1 MPDQTSGLPNH
12 MSGDVDSERDTPA
25 LYYSQQSPESTAHK
39 LHTDIAK
46 GLTNSDANF
55 KKANHGPNELKNEG
69 KENMLVKYL
78 KGFVEQPLILLLLG
92 SAGISLLLGNIDDA
106 VSITIALVIVVTVGF
121 VQEYRSEQS
130 LAALNKL
137 VPHYCHLVREGQTTK
152 LLANNLVPG
161 DLVKF
166 SVGDRIPADLRITKA
181 NDLHIDESSL
191 TGENEPSSKDMETM
205 KDRQGVSDRK
215 NIAYMG
221 TLVTNGHG
229 YGLVVGTG
237 TETEFGAIWASMQGV
252 EKPRTPL
259 QAAMDKLGSQL
270 SYVSFVLIGIIIL
283 LGILQG
289 RSWLEMFTIGVSL
302 AVAAIPEGLPI
313 IVTVTLALGVLRMA
327 DRRAIVRR
335 LPSVETLGSV
345 NVVCSDKT
353 GTLTMNHMTVTKI
366 FTPNKTMS
374 SPFPK
379 SGSREDKDGNV
390 KRLLKIGNLCNN
402 AQEKDNSIV
411 GQATDVALIELLGEF
426 GETDE
431 RETYERLDEVPFSS
445 ERKWMGVLCKQGDTA
460 PITYI
465 KGAFE
470 QISAK
475 SSHYIDEN
483 GDQKEIDEQMRQKIQ
498 KAAQKYADE
507 GLRVLALASSQ
518 KKLSNDPS
526 DLLFSGLIGCHDPPR
541 KNVEKSIRKL
551 IHGGVK
557 VVMITGDAPSTAQA
571 IARSLDIPMSGRDS
585 ILLGSEV
592 DKLTAE
598 QLSGRVRSI
607 SVFART
613 TPKHKM
619 KIIKAFQA
627 RGDVVGMTGDGVN
640 DAPALKTADIG
651 IAMGKLGTD
660 VAKEAADM
668 ILTDDDFSTILHAIE
683 EGKGIFANIQN
694 FLAFQLSTSLAA
706 LSLIALATLL
716 GLDNP
721 LNAMQILWINIL
733 MDGPPAQSLG
743 VEEVDPSIMSKP
755 PRAKDSPVLTQAIIK
770 RVLFSAA
777 TIVIGVMTVFYI
789 ELDGGEVSKRD
800 TTMTFTSF
808 VLFDMFNALTC
819 RSSEKSVL
827 EIRPFSNKVFNLAV
841 GCSLLG
847 QMAVIYVPFLQ
858 SVFQTEALSIIDL
871 VLLTGLA
878 STVLLVDETR
888 KYLRRKHRGGLLR
901 GYSNK
906 V

>member
-1 MPDQTSGLPNH
+1 MQESASD
-12 MSGDVDSERDTPA
+12 RDTPA
-25 LYYSQQSPESTAHK
+25 LIYSQQSPESTAHK
-39 LHTDIAK
+39 LHTNIGS
-46 GLTNSDANF
+46 GLTHNDANF
-55 KKANHGPNELKNEG
+55 KKANHGANELINDE
-69 KENMLVKYL
+69 EESLIIKYL

-92 SAGISLLLGNIDDA
+92 SAGISLLLGNVDDA
-106 VSITIALVIVVTVGF
+106 VSIFIALVIVVTVGF

-137 VPHYCHLVREGQTTK
+137 VPHYCNLIRDGKSSNV
-152 LLANNLVPG
+152 LANNLVPG
-161 DLVKF
+161 DLIKF
-166 SVGDRIPADLRITKA
+166 SVGDRIPADLRLTKIS
-181 NDLHIDESSL
+181 DLNIDESSL
-191 TGENEPSSKDMETM
+191 TGENEPSAKNIDTLNSKM
-205 KDRQGVSDRK
+205 GVGDRK

-229 YGLVVGTG
+229 SGLVVGTG
-237 TETEFGAIWASMQGV
+237 TDTEFGAIWASMQNV

-270 SYVSFVLIGIIIL
+270 SYLSFALIGVIIL

-353 GTLTMNHMTVTKI
+353 GTLTMNHMTITRIYTPTKS
-366 FTPNKTMS
+366 MS
-374 SPFPK
+374 APFPK
-379 SGSREDKDGNV
+379 SGSREDKDSSV
-390 KRLLKIGNLCNN
+390 RQLLRIGNLCNN
-402 AQEKDNSIV
+402 ATEKDASIV
-411 GQATDVALIELLGEF
+411 GQATDVALIELLDEF
-426 GETDE
+426 GENDE
-431 RETYERLDEVPFSS
+431 REAYDRVDEIPFNSD
-445 ERKWMGVLCKQGDTA
+445 RKWMGVSYKQSTA
-460 PITYI
+460 TISYL
-465 KGAFE
+465 KGAYE
-470 QISAK
+470 AMIEK
-475 SSHYIDEN
+475 SKTYLDEN
-483 GDQKEIDEQMRQKIQ
+483 GQEKPIDETMRGKLDQMVK
-498 KAAQKYADE
+498 KFSEE
-507 GLRVLALASSQ
+507 GLRVLALGSS
-518 KKLSNDPS
+518 KSKLDNAIN
-526 DLLFSGLIGCHDPPR
+526 DLLFVGIIGCHDPPR
-541 KNVEKSIRKL
+541 KHVEKSIRKL
-551 IHGGVK
+551 VHGGVK
-557 VVMITGDAPSTAQA
+557 VVMITGDAPSTAA
-571 IARSLDIPMSGRDS
+571 SIARDLEIPMAAKDS
-585 ILLGSEV
+585 VLLGTEV
-592 DKLTAE
+592 EKLSVE
-598 QLSGRVRSI
+598 QLSEKVAGVSI
-607 SVFART
+607 FART

-627 RGDVVGMTGDGVN
+627 RGDIVGMTGDGVN

-716 GLDNP
+716 GLENP

-743 VEEVDPSIMSKP
+743 VEEVDPAIMNRP
-755 PRAKDSPVLTQAIIK
+755 PRPKNSPVLTSAIIR
-770 RVLFSAA
+770 RVLFSAS
-777 TIVIGVMTVFYI
+777 TIVVGVMMVFYY
-789 ELDGGEVSKRD
+789 ELEGGQVNRRD

-819 RSSEKSVL
+819 RSADKSLRDIGV
-827 EIRPFSNKVFNLAV
+827 FSNKVFNLAV

-847 QMAVIYVPFLQ
+847 QLAVIYVPFLQ
-858 SVFQTEALSIIDL
+858 SVFQTEALSLMDL
-871 VLLTGLA
+871 TLLTVLA
-878 STVLLVDETR
+878 SSVMVVDEIR
-888 KYLRRKHRGGLLR
+888 KYLRRRRGNQHLK
-901 GYSNK
+901 GYSSK

>member
-1 MPDQTSGLPNH
+1 MD
-12 MSGDVDSERDTPA
+12 DDSSRDRDTPA
-25 LYYSQQSPESTAHK
+25 LQYSLESPESTAHK
-39 LHTDIAK
+39 LHTNLES
-46 GLTNSDANF
+46 GLTNDDANY
-55 KKANHGPNELKNEG
+55 KKANHGLNELNNTE
-69 KENMLVKYL
+69 EESMIVKYL

-106 VSITIALVIVVTVGF
+106 VSITIALFIVVTVGF

-137 VPHYCHLVREGQTTK
+137 VPHYCNLVRDGRTDNV
-152 LLANNLVPG
+152 LANNVVPG

-166 SVGDRIPADLRITKA
+166 SVGDRIPADLRLTKVS
-181 NDLHIDESSL
+181 DLNIDESSL
-191 TGENEPSSKDMETM
+191 TGENEPSSKNAETLSA
-205 KDRQGVSDRK
+205 KQGLGDRS

-229 YGLVVGTG
+229 QGLVVGTG
-237 TETEFGAIWASMQGV
+237 TETEFGSIWASMQGV

-259 QAAMDKLGSQL
+259 QSAMDKLGSQL
-270 SYVSFVLIGIIIL
+270 SYISFVLIGIIIL

-353 GTLTMNHMTVTKI
+353 GTLTMNHMTVTRI
-366 FTPNKTMS
+366 FTPTKTLS

-390 KRLLKIGNLCNN
+390 RRLLKIGNLCNN
-402 AQEKDNSIV
+402 AQEKDNRVV
-411 GQATDVALIELLGEF
+411 GQATDVALIELLDEF

-431 RETYERLDEVPFSS
+431 RETFEKVDEVPFSS
-445 ERKWMGVLCKQGDTA
+445 ERKWMGVSCKQTNSS
-460 PITYI
+460 PVSYL

-470 QISAK
+470 EMIKRSATCINEK
-475 SSHYIDEN
+475 GEEVKID
-483 GDQKEIDEQMRQKIQ
+483 DEMRSKIE

-507 GLRVLALASSQ
+507 GLRVLALGTS
-518 KKLSNDPS
+518 KEKLSKEMDG
-526 DLLFSGLIGCHDPPR
+526 LLFAGLIGCHDPPR

-551 IHGGVK
+551 VNGGVK
-557 VVMITGDAPSTAQA
+557 VVMITGDAPSTASS
-571 IARSLDIPMSGRDS
+571 IARSLEIPMSAKDS
-585 ILLGSEV
+585 IMLGSDV
-592 DKLTAE
+592 DRFTAE
-598 QLSGRVRSI
+598 QLSEKVQSV

-627 RGDVVGMTGDGVN
+627 RGDIVGMTGDGVN
-640 DAPALKTADIG
+640 DSPALKTADIG

-716 GLDNP
+716 GLENP

-743 VEEVDPSIMSKP
+743 VEEVDPAIMNRP
-755 PRAKDSPVLTQAIIK
+755 PRPKDSPVLTSAIIR
-770 RVLFSAA
+770 RVLFSAV
-777 TIVIGVMTVFYI
+777 TIVFGVMTVFYF
-789 ELDGGEVSKRD
+789 ELDGGQVTKRD

-819 RSSEKSVL
+819 RSADKSIT
-827 EIRPFSNKVFNLAV
+827 EIGVFSNKVFNYAV

-847 QMAVIYVPFLQ
+847 QLAVVYVPFLQ
-858 SVFQTEALSIIDL
+858 SVFQTEGLALVDL
-871 VLLTGLA
+871 VVLTVLA
-878 STVLLVDETR
+878 STVLMVDEAR
-888 KYLRRKHRGGLLR
+888 KYLRRKQRRAGHIR
-901 GYSNK
+901 GYSSK

>member
-1 MPDQTSGLPNH
+1 MNEDPNH
-12 MSGDVDSERDTPA
+12 ERDTPA
-25 LYYSQQSPESTAHK
+25 LYYSQESPESTAHK
-39 LHTDIAK
+39 LHTSLDK
-46 GLTNSDANF
+46 GLTNDDANF
-55 KKANHGPNELKNEG
+55 KKANHGLNELNKDE
-69 KENMLVKYL
+69 EQSMLVKYL

-92 SAGISLLLGNIDDA
+92 SAGISLLLGNVDDA
-106 VSITIALVIVVTVGF
+106 ISITIALIIVVTVGF

-137 VPHYCHLVREGQTTK
+137 VPHYCNLVRDGHTSSV
-152 LLANNLVPG
+152 LANNLVPG
-161 DLVKF
+161 DLIKF
-166 SVGDRIPADLRITKA
+166 SVGDRIPADLRLTKA
-181 NDLHIDESSL
+181 NELNIDESSL
-191 TGENEPSSKDMETM
+191 TGENEPASKSLETLDS
-205 KDRQGVSDRK
+205 KKGLGERA

-229 YGLVVGTG
+229 QGIVVGTG
-237 TETEFGAIWASMQGV
+237 TETEFGSIWASMQSV

-259 QAAMDKLGSQL
+259 QSAMDKLGSQL
-270 SYVSFVLIGIIIL
+270 SYISFVLIGIIIL

-327 DRRAIVRR
+327 DRQAIVRR

-345 NVVCSDKT
+345 NVICSDKT
-353 GTLTMNHMTVTKI
+353 GTLTMNHMTITRI
-366 FTPNKTMS
+366 FTPAKTMS

-402 AQEKDNSIV
+402 AQEKDHRIV
-411 GQATDVALIELLGEF
+411 GQATDVALIELLAEF

-431 RETYERLDEVPFSS
+431 RETHERTDEIPFSS
-445 ERKWMGVLCKQGDTA
+445 DRKWMGVSCKQENA
-460 PITYI
+460 SAICYV

-470 QISAK
+470 QIIK
-475 SSHYIDEN
+475 RSSTYVNEN
-483 GDQKEIDEQMRQKIQ
+483 GEETQIDDSVRSKIE

-507 GLRVLALASSQ
+507 GLRVLALGSS
-518 KKLSNDPS
+518 KDKLGTDMKN
-526 DLLFSGLIGCHDPPR
+526 LLFAGLIGCHDPPR

-551 IHGGVK
+551 VHGGVK
-557 VVMITGDAPSTAQA
+557 VVMITGDAPSTAA
-571 IARSLDIPMSGRDS
+571 SIARDLEIPMSAKDS
-585 ILLGSEV
+585 ILLGTEV
-592 DKLTAE
+592 DKMSAE
-598 QLSGRVRSI
+598 ELSSRVHSV

-627 RGDVVGMTGDGVN
+627 RGDIVGMTGDGVN
-640 DAPALKTADIG
+640 DSPALKTADIG

-716 GLDNP
+716 GLENP

-743 VEEVDPSIMSKP
+743 VEEVDPAIMNRP
-755 PRAKDSPVLTQAIIK
+755 PRPKDSPVLTSAIIK
-770 RVLFSAA
+770 RVVFSAC
-777 TIVIGVMTVFYI
+777 TIVFGVMMVFYV
-789 ELDGGEVSKRD
+789 ELEGGQVNKRD

-819 RSSEKSVL
+819 RSADKSVI
-827 EIRPFSNKVFNLAV
+827 EIGVFSNKVFNYAV

-847 QMAVIYVPFLQ
+847 QLAVIYVPFLQ
-858 SVFQTEALSIIDL
+858 SVFQTEGLSIFDL
-871 VLLTGLA
+871 LALTLLA
-878 STVLLVDETR
+878 SSVLIVDEVR
-888 KYLRRKHRGGLLR
+888 KYLRRKQQKGGYVR
-901 GYSNK
+901 GYSSK

>member
-1 MPDQTSGLPNH
+1 MND
-12 MSGDVDSERDTPA
+12 DSKNERDTPA
-25 LYYSQQSPESTAHK
+25 LFYSQESPESTAHK
-39 LHTDIAK
+39 LHSSLQD
-46 GLTNSDANF
+46 GLTNDDANF
-55 KKANHGPNELKNEG
+55 KKANHGLNELNNEEE
-69 KENMLVKYL
+69 ENMIVKYL

-92 SAGISLLLGNIDDA
+92 SAGISLLLGNVDDA
-106 VSITIALVIVVTVGF
+106 VSITIALIIVVTVGF

-137 VPHYCHLVREGQTTK
+137 VPHYCNLVRAGRVDSV
-152 LLANNLVPG
+152 LANNLVPG

-166 SVGDRIPADLRITKA
+166 SVGDRIPADLRLTKIS
-181 NDLHIDESSL
+181 DLHIDESSL
-191 TGENEPSSKDMETM
+191 TGENEPSSKSTETLQSAQGLG
-205 KDRQGVSDRK
+205 DRS

-221 TLVTNGHG
+221 TLVTNGNG
-229 YGLVVGTG
+229 QGLVVGTG

-259 QAAMDKLGSQL
+259 QSAMDKLGSQL
-270 SYVSFVLIGIIIL
+270 SYTSFVLIGVIIF

-327 DRRAIVRR
+327 DRQAIVRR

-353 GTLTMNHMTVTKI
+353 GTLTMNHMTITRI
-366 FTPNKTMS
+366 FTPMKTMS

-379 SGSREDKDGNV
+379 SGSREDKDGHIR
-390 KRLLKIGNLCNN
+390 RLLKIGNLCNN
-402 AQEKDNSIV
+402 AQEKDNKVV

-431 RETYERLDEVPFSS
+431 RETFERVDEVPFSS
-445 ERKWMGVLCKQGDTA
+445 ERKWMGVSCKQGNSPA
-460 PITYI
+460 VSYI

-470 QISAK
+470 ELIK
-475 SSHYIDEN
+475 RSSTYINEN
-483 GDQKEIDEQMRQKIQ
+483 GDEAKLDEEMRSKIE

-507 GLRVLALASSQ
+507 GLRVLALATS
-518 KKLSNDPS
+518 KEKLSKDMQN
-526 DLLFSGLIGCHDPPR
+526 LLFSGLIGCHDPPR

-551 IHGGVK
+551 VQGGVK
-557 VVMITGDAPSTAQA
+557 VVMITGDAPSTAQS
-571 IARSLDIPMSGRDS
+571 IARDLEIPMSAKDS
-585 ILLGSEV
+585 ILLGSDV
-592 DKLTAE
+592 DKMSE
-598 QLSGRVRSI
+598 KQLSEKVPSV

-627 RGDVVGMTGDGVN
+627 RGDIVGMTGDGVN
-640 DAPALKTADIG
+640 DSPALKTADIG

-716 GLDNP
+716 GLENP

-743 VEEVDPSIMSKP
+743 VEKVDPAIMNRP
-755 PRAKDSPVLTQAIIK
+755 PRAKDSPVLTPAIIR
-770 RVLFSAA
+770 RVCFSGG
-777 TIVIGVMTVFYI
+777 TIVLGVMMVFYF
-789 ELDGGEVSKRD
+789 ELDGGQVNKRD

-819 RSSEKSVL
+819 RSADKSIL
-827 EIRPFSNKVFNLAV
+827 EIGLFTNKVFNYAV

-847 QMAVIYVPFLQ
+847 QLAVIYVPFLQ
-858 SVFQTEALSIIDL
+858 SVFQTEGLSLTDL
-871 VLLTGLA
+871 LLLSVLA

-888 KYLRRKHRGGLLR
+888 KYLRRKKNGGAWR
-901 GYSNK
+901 GYSNM

>member
-1 MPDQTSGLPNH
+1 MN
-12 MSGDVDSERDTPA
+12 GDSSDERDTPA
-25 LYYSQQSPESTAHK
+25 LFYSQQSPENTAHK
-39 LHTDIAK
+39 LHSNLTD
-46 GLTNSDANF
+46 GLSNDDANY
-55 KKANHGPNELKNEG
+55 KKANHGPNELKND
-69 KENMLVKYL
+69 KQENMLVKYL

-92 SAGISLLLGNIDDA
+92 SAGISLLLGNVDDA
-106 VSITIALVIVVTVGF
+106 VSITLALIIVVTVGF

-137 VPHYCHLVREGQTTK
+137 VPHYCNLVREGKTTN

-166 SVGDRIPADLRITKA
+166 SVGDRIPADVRLTKIS
-181 NDLHIDESSL
+181 DLHIDESSL
-191 TGENEPSSKDMETM
+191 TGENEPSSKDSETL
-205 KDRQGVSDRK
+205 KSKQGVSDRK

-221 TLVTNGHG
+221 TLVTNGNG
-229 YGLVVGTG
+229 QGLVVGTG
-237 TETEFGAIWASMQGV
+237 TDTEFGAIWASMQGV

-259 QAAMDKLGSQL
+259 QAAMDRLGSQL
-270 SYVSFVLIGIIIL
+270 SYISFVLIGIIIL

-353 GTLTMNHMTVTKI
+353 GTLTMNHMTVTRI
-366 FTPNKTMS
+366 FTPTKTMS

-402 AQEKDNSIV
+402 AQEKDNTVV

-431 RETYERLDEVPFSS
+431 REIYERVDEIPFSS
-445 ERKWMGVLCKQGDTA
+445 ERKWMGVSCKQDNSSA
-460 PITYI
+460 ISYV

-470 QISAK
+470 EISK
-475 SSHYIDEN
+475 RSSHYIDEN
-483 GDQKEIDEQMRQKIQ
+483 GDEKEIDDQMRGKIE
-498 KAAQKYADE
+498 KASKKYADE
-507 GLRVLALASSQ
+507 GLRVLALAQSRD
-518 KKLSNDPS
+518 KLSKDMNN
-526 DLLFSGLIGCHDPPR
+526 LLFSGLIGCHDPPR

-557 VVMITGDAPSTAQA
+557 VVMITGDAPATAQS
-571 IARSLDIPMSGRDS
+571 IARSLEIPMSSRDS

-598 QLSGRVRSI
+598 QLSEKVQTV

-627 RGDVVGMTGDGVN
+627 KGDIVGMTGDGVN

-716 GLDNP
+716 GLENP

-743 VEEVDPSIMSKP
+743 VEEVDPAIMNKP
-755 PRAKDSPVLTQAIIK
+755 PRAKDSPVLTQAIIR

-789 ELDGGEVSKRD
+789 ELDGGQVNRRD

-819 RSSEKSVL
+819 RSADKSIL
-827 EIRPFSNKVFNLAV
+827 EIGPFSNKVFNIAV

-847 QMAVIYVPFLQ
+847 QLAVIYVPFLQ
-858 SVFQTEALSIIDL
+858 SVFQTEALSGLDL
-871 VLLTGLA
+871 VLLSALA

-888 KYLRRKHRGGLLR
+888 KYLRRRNRGGSLR